1 MKKVKPNPN
10 PSNRKEKREGI
21 HGKPPL
27 WASAN
32 SIAKGRLLVPE
43 KVKKANHNRKT
54 K

>member
-10 PSNRKEKREGI
+10 PSKGI

-27 WASAN
+27 WASAS

-43 KVKKANHNRKT
+43 KVKEANHNRKT